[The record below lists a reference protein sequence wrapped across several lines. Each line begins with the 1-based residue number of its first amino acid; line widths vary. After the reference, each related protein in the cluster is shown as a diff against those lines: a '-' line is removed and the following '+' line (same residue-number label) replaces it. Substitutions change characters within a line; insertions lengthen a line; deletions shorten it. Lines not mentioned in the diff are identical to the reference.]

1 MEQRQDLP
9 PGQRARQVMPRFG
22 MTQFADRFPEHTN
35 HISLTIGGDVD
46 QPLNLSAEL
55 QGLPRVSQTSDFH
68 CVTTWSVRGLSWSG
82 YRFADVYRGL
92 VLPLAR
98 PASGA
103 EFALL
108 RCQDGFRTSLPLED
122 LLAKDVLLADTL
134 NGEPLSVA
142 HGAPLRLVAPG
153 HYGYKNAK
161 HLAAIEFWR
170 DEFHFRP
177 WYLRWMMH
185 QRGRVA
191 LEERARGVSG
201 RLLRYVYRPFID
213 QTARLFARQL
223 KRFEEDC

>member
-1 MEQRQDLP
+1 MS
-9 PGQRARQVMPRFG
+9 
-22 MTQFADRFPEHTN
+22 QFANRFPN
-35 HISLTIGGDVD
+35 QPNAVSLAIGGDVE
-46 QPLNLSAEL
+46 QPLKIDDEL
-55 QGLPRVSQTSDFH
+55 EQLERVGQTSDFH
-68 CVTTWSVRGLSWSG
+68 CVTTWSVSGLSWTG
-82 YRFADVYRGL
+82 YRFSDVYRKL

-103 EFALL
+103 EFVLL